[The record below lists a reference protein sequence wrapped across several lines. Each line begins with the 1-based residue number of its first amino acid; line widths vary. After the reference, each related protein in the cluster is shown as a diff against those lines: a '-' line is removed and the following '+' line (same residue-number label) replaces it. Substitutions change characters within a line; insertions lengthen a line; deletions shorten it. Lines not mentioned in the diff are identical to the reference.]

1 MREFSFRLEKMLEL
15 REYAEKQK
23 SLVLAE
29 VTGRYLKK
37 EAEIAGLAALKKTV
51 LTTRFKNA
59 DNDSMSLKYDEIQ
72 ISAIN
77 HKILLLKEEL
87 GRIGKEKEDARLEY
101 IDALKE
107 KKVLEKLRIRK
118 ESEYRK
124 NQKAR
129 ESRTVDDLA
138 LTNIAANR
146 EVSRWD

>member
-1 MREFSFRLEKMLEL
+1 MREFRFRLKKMLEL

-29 VTGRYLKK
+29 ITGRYLKK
-37 EAEIAGLAALKKTV
+37 EAEIAGLAALRKTF

-77 HKILLLKEEL
+77 HNILALKEEL

-107 KKVLEKLRIRK
+107 KKVLEKLQIRK

-124 NQKAR
+124 EQKAR